1 MSGKI
6 GGKQGLGGEVV
17 EGIIIAG
24 WGTCQHLGQRE
35 QKISQSQ
42 PRMTL
47 VTPDQLETFNMSFT
61 RQLLSGQQNS
71 RRKPVLVSRT
81 RSDPWLPAGKGNN
94 LGKKKSVEK
103 GPFCSVCLNDNL
115 TEADI
120 EIKREMEREV

>member
-1 MSGKI
+1 MSVKI

-35 QKISQSQ
+35 QKLSQSQ

-61 RQLLSGQQNS
+61 RQKMVTRFPCLHIHRIGTQF
-71 RRKPVLVSRT
+71 LVMNQTMISIRIYH
-81 RSDPWLPAGKGNN
+81 D
-94 LGKKKSVEK
+94 
-103 GPFCSVCLNDNL
+103 
-115 TEADI
+115 
-120 EIKREMEREV
+120 